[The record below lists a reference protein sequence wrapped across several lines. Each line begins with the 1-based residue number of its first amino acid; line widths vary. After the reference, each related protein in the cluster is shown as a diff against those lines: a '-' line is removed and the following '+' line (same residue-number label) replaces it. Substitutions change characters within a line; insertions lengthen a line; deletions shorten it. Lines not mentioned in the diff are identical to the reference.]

1 MLYDIHGEV
10 EVSESLRNT
19 SFIQRGVLRVR
30 RRKVAAHATAKIGA
44 AEEAEAAAAVVA
56 ADMVWVVLLVV
67 DGATGRAALP
77 TQRELVLEALE
88 VLAAT
93 LLVEQ
98 LAGEPILTAL
108 SCSQTQRPSATTP
121 GSFRRKDDAA
131 AAAKVIVRIGAPDD
145 LAAAPAKVGGA
156 EAALHVV
163 APLGPLNGS
172 PAARALLGRPL
183 DHLEGF
189 ELG

>member
-1 MLYDIHGEV
+1 M
-10 EVSESLRNT
+10 
-19 SFIQRGVLRVR
+19 
-30 RRKVAAHATAKIGA
+30 
-44 AEEAEAAAAVVA
+44 
-56 ADMVWVVLLVV
+56 V

-93 LLVEQ
+93 
-98 LAGEPILTAL
+98 
-108 SCSQTQRPSATTP
+108 CSQTERPSATTQ
-121 GSFRRKDDAA
+121 GSSLRREDDAA

-145 LAAAPAKVGGA
+145 LPAAPVKVGGT

-172 PAARALLGRPL
+172 LAARALLGRPL

>member
-1 MLYDIHGEV
+1 M
-10 EVSESLRNT
+10 
-19 SFIQRGVLRVR
+19 
-30 RRKVAAHATAKIGA
+30 
-44 AEEAEAAAAVVA
+44 
-56 ADMVWVVLLVV
+56 V

-108 SCSQTQRPSATTP
+108 SCSQTQRPSATAP
-121 GSFRRKDDAA
+121 GSSLRREDDAA

-145 LAAAPAKVGGA
+145 LPAAPAKVGGT

-172 PAARALLGRPL
+172 LAARALLGRPL